1 MARKSSSV
9 HGVVVVDKPAGP
21 TSHDVVDVLRRALK
35 ERRVGHTG
43 TLDPFATGVL
53 ALCVGRATRLARFLT
68 AGEKV
73 YEASV
78 RLGFETDTDDL
89 TGNRVG
95 ETSPVLLERAR
106 LEDALANMLGEQ
118 EQVAP
123 VYSAK
128 RRNGKRLYD
137 LARAGV
143 PVDPPAQTITISS
156 LRLVALQGDRVDL
169 EVTCSAGTYIRA
181 LARDLGRALGVGGH
195 LAALRRTR
203 NGPFRL
209 NQAAKLEEVRA
220 GGARLIP
227 LSDVPLDLPALRVT
241 SEGVAAALHGR
252 DVAGEGA
259 IDAACSQVRLLD
271 PDGGLVAIASR
282 RATTAGPELW
292 HPEVVVVDAVKMS
305 SN

>member
-1 MARKSSSV
+1 MPRRSSSV

-21 TSHDVVDVLRRALK
+21 TSHDVVDEVRRALQ

-68 AGEKV
+68 AGVKV

-89 TGNRVG
+89 TGQSLG
-95 ETSPVLLERAR
+95 EPSPVLPERAR
-106 LEDALANMLGEQ
+106 LQDALDGMLGEQ

-123 VYSAK
+123 IYSAK

-143 PVDPPAQTITISS
+143 PVDPPTQTIRIDS
-156 LRLVALQGDRVDL
+156 LRLVGVAGDRVDL

-203 NGPFRL
+203 SGPFRL
-209 NQAAKLEEVRA
+209 SQAAKLEEVRA
-220 GGARLIP
+220 GDARLIP
-227 LSDVPLDLPALRVT
+227 LSDVPLELPALRVT
-241 SEGVAAALHGR
+241 REAVAGALHGR

-259 IDAACSQVRLLD
+259 IDAACSHVRLLG
-271 PDGGLVAIASR
+271 PDGDLVAIASR
-282 RATTAGPELW
+282 RATTRGPELW
-292 HPEVVVVDAVKMS
+292 HPEVVVADATKMS
-305 SN
+305 PT

>member
-1 MARKSSSV
+1 MARRSSSV

-21 TSHDVVDVLRRALK
+21 TSHDVVDELRRALK

-68 AGEKV
+68 AGTKV

-89 TGNRVG
+89 TGDPVG
-95 ETSPVLLERAR
+95 ETSPVLVERAR
-106 LEDALANMLGEQ
+106 LEEALASMLGEQ

-123 VYSAK
+123 IYSAK

-143 PVDPPAQTITISS
+143 PVDPPAQTVTIDS
-156 LRLVALQGDRVDL
+156 LRLVALDGDRVDL
-169 EVTCSAGTYIRA
+169 EVTCSAGTYVRA

-195 LAALRRTR
+195 LSALRRTR
-203 NGPFRL
+203 SGPFCL
-209 NQAAKLEEVRA
+209 KQAATLEEVRA

-227 LSDVPLDLPALRVT
+227 LSEVPLELPALRVT
-241 SEGVAAALHGR
+241 PEAAAGALHGR

-259 IDAACSQVRLLD
+259 VDAACTHVRLLD
-271 PDGGLVAIASR
+271 PDGGLLAIASR
-282 RATTAGPELW
+282 RASATGPELW
-292 HPEVVVVDAVKMS
+292 HPEVVVADTTKMS
-305 SN
+305 PS